1 MINRWQLGEVVES
14 LRYRRVVH
22 ISGARQTGK
31 TTLAA
36 STPIENVRRYTMD
49 NETLRVTAAD
59 DPIEFTARRKGET
72 VVIDEVQKVPELLDA
87 VKIHVDESTERGQY
101 LLTGSSSLDF
111 MRKSADSL
119 AGRMHTIR
127 LRTLALGELNGNP
140 PAFLDGA
147 FEREFKNPSIKL
159 GKRDMI
165 RMAFAGGFP
174 ETIDFPERVRR
185 EWYEDY
191 LKTLLARDVKDIAQ
205 IRKPDMLDD
214 MARWLFARSSK
225 LWTMEELCSIAGI
238 SRETA
243 ANYVG
248 ALQALYILDKVP
260 AWNKTDYDRIG
271 KMPKF
276 FAADTGFMANC
287 LDWSEDEAFLDS
299 DLSGKLIE
307 SLVFHE
313 LSTIADCSQNKYS
326 ISHYRDKDKREID
339 FLVANGH
346 GETLGIEVK
355 AGGKVGNDD
364 FKQLKWFAANLAKK
378 RFTGIVLYSG
388 SDILRFGDGFY
399 AVPLASLGA

>member
-1 MINRWQLGEVVES
+1 M
-14 LRYRRVVH
+14 
-22 ISGARQTGK
+22 
-31 TTLAA
+31 
-36 STPIENVRRYTMD
+36 
-49 NETLRVTAAD
+49 
-59 DPIEFTARRKGET
+59 
-72 VVIDEVQKVPELLDA
+72 
-87 VKIHVDESTERGQY
+87 
-101 LLTGSSSLDF
+101 
-111 MRKSADSL
+111 
-119 AGRMHTIR
+119 
-127 LRTLALGELNGNP
+127 
-140 PAFLDGA
+140 
-147 FEREFKNPSIKL
+147 
-159 GKRDMI
+159 
-165 RMAFAGGFP
+165 
-174 ETIDFPERVRR
+174 
-185 EWYEDY
+185 
-191 LKTLLARDVKDIAQ
+191 
-205 IRKPDMLDD
+205 
-214 MARWLFARSSK
+214 
-225 LWTMEELCSIAGI
+225 
-238 SRETA
+238 
-243 ANYVG
+243 G
-248 ALQALYILDKVP
+248 ALQSLYIFDKVP